1 MVCAFPA
8 MELTAHYR
16 ISHLPPTIHQ
26 VRNYRLSGGQGPLC
40 KLKTTQKKGI
50 LKVSHGIKTDKVVA
64 NKDEGFS
71 QLLCPL
77 DIVEDIHSGVLSRE
91 WIMRSLS
98 SASVQS
104 KSPPKQKEGGK
115 SDDKED
121 FNLNTGYAIRALRE
135 QLPAIFY
142 KEPIFDIYR
151 EDIVFK
157 DPLNNFTG
165 IENYKL
171 IFWAL
176 RFHGRIFFKAIW
188 VDILR
193 IWHPAEN
200 VIMVRW
206 TVHGIPRVPWETQ
219 GRFDGTSEYKLDKK
233 GKIYEHKVDNVV
245 PTSPSKFNV
254 PVVENLIRA
263 LGCPSTPK
271 PTYFES
277 VGFWFWMSLPYLI
290 QFSWVHYYLAMK
302 RTVDLK
308 NARLRFSCLQA

>member
-26 VRNYRLSGGQGPLC
+26 VRNYRLSGGQGPLY

-64 NKDEGFS
+64 DKDEGFS

-115 SDDKED
+115 SDDKGD
-121 FNLNTGYAIRALRE
+121 FYLNTGYAIRALRE

-157 DPLNNFTG
+157 DPLNNFAG

-263 LGCPSTPK
+263 LSCPSTPK

-308 NARLRFSCLQA
+308 NARLRFSCLQV

>member
-1 MVCAFPA
+1 
-8 MELTAHYR
+8 
-16 ISHLPPTIHQ
+16 
-26 VRNYRLSGGQGPLC
+26 
-40 KLKTTQKKGI
+40 LKTTQKQGI
-50 LKVSHGIKTDKVVA
+50 LKVAHEIKTDKLVA
-64 NKDEGFS
+64 DRDEGFS
-71 QLLCPL
+71 ELLCPL

-91 WIMRSLS
+91 WIVRSLS

-121 FNLNTGYAIRALRE
+121 FYLNTGYAIRALRE

-157 DPLNNFTG
+157 DPLNTFTG

-176 RFHGRIFFKAIW
+176 RFHGRIFFKTIW

-200 VIMVRW
+200 IIMIRW
-206 TVHGIPRVPWETQ
+206 TVHGIPRVPWEAQ
-219 GRFDGTSEYKLDKK
+219 GRFDGTSVYKLDKK
-233 GKIYEHKVDNVV
+233 GKIYEHKVDIVV
-245 PTSPSKFNV
+245 PNSPPKFNAS
-254 PVVENLIRA
+254 VVENLIRA

-302 RTVDLK
+302 HTTDLK